1 MRTLLIDPRGGGIS
15 GDMLTAALADL
26 TGSAAP
32 LERLSAS
39 IADLPGCA
47 EFSVRLEE
55 FDGGVRARRLAFRV
69 REKPAGS
76 DGDLAAALEGVAAAA
91 GLTAWGAER
100 ARLILG
106 DLLAAERRLH
116 PSGFSRHA
124 VASAD
129 TIFDILAPLLL
140 MEESGL
146 AGCPVHATPPALGGG
161 TIRTGPGTV
170 GGPAPAAL
178 EICAAHRIPIAE
190 SPLDMELTTPTGAAL
205 LVNLAD
211 VADRFPAMVPLRT
224 GYGAG
229 TRPNGNGANILRVV
243 EGETTDLIEE
253 RIVMLETNLDDIS
266 GEVVAHAFGR
276 LFEEGATDVFITP
289 AIGKKNRPVQIL
301 SVIADRERYVRL
313 LGVLMEETGTLGVRV
328 REEPRL
334 VADRRQEE
342 KTVAIGGRTFQVR
355 VKTSRACGRVIAVK
369 PEYEDLRRIARE
381 LGVPLREAAR
391 EVECRLA
398 RMEQA
403 NLQRPAARDD

>member
-1 MRTLLIDPRGGGIS
+1 MRALLIDPRGGGIS
-15 GDMLTAALADL
+15 GDMLAAALADL

-32 LERLSAS
+32 LEHLGAA
-39 IADLPGCA
+39 IAALPGCE
-47 EFSVRLEE
+47 EFSVGLEE
-55 FDGGVRARRLAFRV
+55 VDGGVRARRLAIRL

-76 DGDLAAALEGVAAAA
+76 DGDLAAALADVAASV
-91 GLTAWGAER
+91 GLSTWGRER
-100 ARLILG
+100 AGRVLA

-146 AGCPVHATPPALGGG
+146 SRCPVLATPPALGGG
-161 TIRTGPGTV
+161 EIRTGGGTV

-178 EICAAHRIPIAE
+178 EICAAHHIPVAE
-190 SPLDMELTTPTGAAL
+190 SPLTMELTTPTGAAL
-205 LVNLAD
+205 LANLAV
-211 VADRFPAMVPLRT
+211 VADRFPAMTPVRT

-229 TRPNGNGANILRVV
+229 TRPNGNGVSILRVV
-243 EGETTDLIEE
+243 EGEVSDLVEE

-266 GEVVAHAFGR
+266 GEVVAHALGR
-276 LFEEGATDVFITP
+276 LLEEGATDAFITP
-289 AIGKKNRPVQIL
+289 AIGKKNRPVQVL
-301 SVIADRERYVRL
+301 TVNTDREHFSRL

-334 VADRRQEE
+334 VADRRREALE
-342 KTVAIGGRTFQVR
+342 IPIGGRTFLVR

-369 PEYEDLRRIARE
+369 PEYEDMRQIARE
-381 LGVPLREAAR
+381 LGISLREVAW
-391 EVECRLA
+391 EVERHLPGPGA
-398 RMEQA
+398 
-403 NLQRPAARDD
+403 